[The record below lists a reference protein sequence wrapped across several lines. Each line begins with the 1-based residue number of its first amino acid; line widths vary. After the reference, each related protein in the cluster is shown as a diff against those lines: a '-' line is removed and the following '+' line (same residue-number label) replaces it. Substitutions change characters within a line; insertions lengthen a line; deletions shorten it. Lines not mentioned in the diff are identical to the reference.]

1 MQNGILENDWT
12 LRGERPKAGVPCRG
26 KTDTEMFPHMMRPHP
41 QTAPR
46 RTSRLDR
53 FRDCHQGETL
63 VLVCNGPSLNQTDF
77 SLIRRQ
83 TCMGLNKIHLGLKRF
98 AFQPRYFVAINER
111 VLSQSAKEIGS
122 LNSIRFI
129 KDIGEGNPIPESA
142 LTYHIRP
149 RTEARFHTDLTR
161 GFHEGY
167 TVTFAALQIAYFMG
181 FEKVVIVGMDH
192 RYSYQGAPNE
202 ACELIAPD
210 TNHFDPT
217 YFSGYSWNNP
227 DLASSER
234 FYALAREAFEAAGR
248 RIIDCTVDGACT
260 VFEKGRLEKVLR

>member
-1 MQNGILENDWT
+1 MT
-12 LRGERPKAGVPCRG
+12 
-26 KTDTEMFPHMMRPHP
+26 RPHP

-63 VLVCNGPSLNQTDF
+63 VLVCNGPSLNKTDF

-111 VLSQSAKEIGS
+111 VLRQSAKEIRS

-129 KDIGEGNPIPESA
+129 KDIGEGDPIPESA
-142 LTYHIRP
+142 LTYYIRP

-192 RYSYQGAPNE
+192 RYSYNVP
-202 ACELIAPD
+202 PMR
-210 TNHFDPT
+210 
-217 YFSGYSWNNP
+217 S
-227 DLASSER
+227 ASSKGQTPITLTPHTSAATPGTIQTWPAQNASTPWR
-234 FYALAREAFEAAGR
+234 ARLLRLLGAAFLTARWMAPAPCLKRADSR
-248 RIIDCTVDGACT
+248 RSCDDICTRIS
-260 VFEKGRLEKVLR
+260 KGS